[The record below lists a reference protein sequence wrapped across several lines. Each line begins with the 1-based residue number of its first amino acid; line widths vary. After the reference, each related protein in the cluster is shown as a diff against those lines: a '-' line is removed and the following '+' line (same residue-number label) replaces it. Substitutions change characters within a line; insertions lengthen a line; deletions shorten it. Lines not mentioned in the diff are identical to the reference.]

1 MKTPDPIID
10 RIRAARRKISDACD
24 NDPKKIIERGR
35 LMHAEFEARRIKVR
49 KAAVGS

>member
-35 LMHAEFEARRIKVR
+35 QMHAEFEAKRN
-49 KAAVGS
+49 KAQKAITSS